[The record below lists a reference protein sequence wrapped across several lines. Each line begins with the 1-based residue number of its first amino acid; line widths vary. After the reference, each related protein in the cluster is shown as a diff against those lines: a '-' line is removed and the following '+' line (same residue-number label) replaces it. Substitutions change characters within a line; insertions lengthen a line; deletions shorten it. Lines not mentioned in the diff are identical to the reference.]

1 MALGLVWYM
10 IFNKNLGSV
19 GMNPTN
25 PLSSEEKKKYG
36 LIVGIIVAVIAIV
49 LLVTY
54 FTNTLSFNLISNTV
68 LVLGIA
74 FTNHLLHY
82 YDSQ

>member
-1 MALGLVWYM
+1 
-10 IFNKNLGSV
+10 
-19 GMNPTN
+19 MNQPTHY
-25 PLSSEEKKKYG
+25 LLKKKKYG

-68 LVLGIA
+68 LVTWYG